1 MFHPDQLPVKNRFHS
16 LGSHF
21 YEVFEPQ
28 GFSEPQLIEISR
40 QTAELLGMDDEFI
53 NSEQFLKIF
62 SGNDIPAQCKP
73 LAQDYA
79 GHQMGNFNP
88 FLGDGRSVLLFDLEV
103 DSGFWEVNI
112 KGVGQTPYCRD
123 FDGRASLAGCRR
135 EFEISEKLMKL
146 NIKASHS
153 LCVISDD
160 KIMHRT
166 SGQQAAMVTRI
177 APCFIRFGTFENY
190 YFQKNQEAL
199 LRLMDYVIKFYYPWL
214 LDEPDNRYALFF
226 AEVVKKTA
234 QLIASWQAAGFVH
247 GMMNTDNQSI
257 IGITLDLGE
266 SAFNESLEPDF
277 VSSKSDEDGRYAF
290 SQQPIIGL
298 WNCNVLARALS
309 PVIESGDLRH
319 GLEQYET
326 EYLKCYEALKSKQ

>member
-1 MFHPDQLPVKNRFHS
+1 MFNPDQLPVKNRFHS
-16 LGSHF
+16 LGNHF
-21 YEVFEPQ
+21 FEAFEPQ
-28 GFSEPQLIEISR
+28 GFTEPQLIELST
-40 QTAELLGMDDEFI
+40 QTADLLGMDEEFI
-53 NSEQFLKIF
+53 RSDRFMNIF
-62 SGNDIPAQCKP
+62 SGNQIPANTKP

-88 FLGDGRSVLLFDLEV
+88 FLGDGRSVLLFDIEA
-103 DSGFWEVNI
+103 DTGFWEVNI

-135 EFEISEKLMKL
+135 EFEISEKLAKFS
-146 NIKASHS
+146 IKSSHA
-153 LCVISDD
+153 LCVISDK

-190 YFQKNQEAL
+190 YFQKNHEAL
-199 LRLMDYVIKFYYPWL
+199 QQLMDYVIQYYYPEL
-214 LDEPDNRYALFF
+214 LDEADNQYALFF

-266 SAFNESLEPDF
+266 SAFNESLDPDF

-290 SQQPIIGL
+290 SQQPVIGL

-309 PVIESGDLRH
+309 PIIEAQDLRY
-319 GLEQYET
+319 GLEQYEN
-326 EYLKCYEALKSKQ
+326 EYLEHYEELKSKQ